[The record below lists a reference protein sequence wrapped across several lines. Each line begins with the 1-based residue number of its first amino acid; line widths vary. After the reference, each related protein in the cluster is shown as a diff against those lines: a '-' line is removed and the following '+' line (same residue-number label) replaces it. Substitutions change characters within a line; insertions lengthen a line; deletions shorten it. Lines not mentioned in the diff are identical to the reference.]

1 MWNRMEAYYI
11 CFSMETINKNIF
23 YMGIASGGYP
33 EKGCDI
39 KKLGLP
45 VRKTG
50 RAYPY
55 LLGKEHARAGR
66 LQIYYV
72 LLPEYS
78 GRGFFTGKPKK
89 WKAETAQR
97 LLEEA
102 EERAAIGFD
111 CREQVI
117 SAQLAGNPS
126 QIPPELLAVC
136 LYQYRPFDR
145 LCISLPKES
154 REQEL
159 EEALELITPYLPR
172 MKQVTFAGEE
182 GESAGLL
189 EDYLYEEF
197 GIVMTRTGKVPG
209 GMPWL
214 DLEEDREQ
222 ETCQAAA
229 LKKIKLVSRPETL
242 KFLDTAVKSGYNTK
256 VD

>member
-1 MWNRMEAYYI
+1 MEAYYI

-23 YMGIASGGYP
+23 YMGIASGQYP
-33 EKGCDI
+33 EKGGDM

-45 VRKTG
+45 VRKIG
-50 RAYPY
+50 REYPY
-55 LLGKEHARAGR
+55 LLGKERARAGR

-72 LLPEYS
+72 LLPEYC
-78 GRGFFTGKPKK
+78 GRTFFTGKPKR

-102 EERAAIGFD
+102 EERAIIGFD
-111 CREQVI
+111 CQEQVMA
-117 SAQLAGNPS
+117 AQLTKNLL

-136 LYQYRPFDR
+136 LYQYRPFDK

-154 REQEL
+154 RDREL
-159 EEALELITPYLPR
+159 EEMLELITPYLPR

-197 GIVMTRTGKVPG
+197 GIVMTRAGKVPDDR
-209 GMPWL
+209 PWL
-214 DLEEDREQ
+214 DLQ
-222 ETCQAAA
+222 EGGPQEADQTVFSKK
-229 LKKIKLVSRPETL
+229 LKHISRRETL
-242 KFLDTAVKSGYNTK
+242 KFLDTTVKSGYNTK